1 MPGVRAAAALLL
13 LLAAAGASA
22 GPMLEKYAAELQA
35 CGLESPHG
43 AAMGELTACGV
54 KIGHA
59 RRLLTELEQEPPPP
73 ARQPQQQ
80 LSVAQLEQQIAQLK
94 QQGQQKPQQGQQQ
107 QQKAPQSPPNA
118 GLQQRAPSSNRIR
131 GPARA
136 KPCANKPCQNGAMC
150 TNVRSKDGSKPYTC
164 VCKDG
169 WEGPDCA
176 TKQASIHLDA
186 SMIQKTEDGPLVT
199 PMLRDGK
206 PLEGFAETAP
216 SFPMT
221 SEHVLIELENTGD
234 LALDFQTPVLITEN
248 KAVVSPALVGKGR
261 KGGRL
266 GAAKTEGA
274 DSAKLKRMSPK
285 RKIEVDH
292 HCLAPGKSSKVMMV
306 VNFANNMNVTFGW
319 TMTCEASAPKGLTV
333 IMKDFDG
340 GKVYEK
346 GAVSPL
352 FSATGKAHVTQT
364 PHFFLNFF
372 ATLVCASRSADTD
385 LRAQYT
391 ATTDQNTTSFI
402 MFACDPSKVKSK
414 GKVKKGCKNPIAMN
428 APKIRSDDREVAS
441 PIIVGRAAKGGM
453 VDLAT
458 EVAVRHNCHGFGT
471 VRVTLTLNFKS
482 FNPVELTWV
491 KSCGGGRPKGLVI
504 QQGGA
509 DVVSDGMVK
518 QEWQRGMPTG
528 AYVIIGEVKICDF

>member
-1 MPGVRAAAALLL
+1 MGQSTPKGK
-13 LLAAAGASA
+13 GGQSA
-22 GPMLEKYAAELQA
+22 GLGAQQP
-35 CGLESPHG
+35 GG
-43 AAMGELTACGV
+43 AARPSQPRQPAQAPGQPVTATAVPINQGQTQTQ
-54 KIGHA
+54 A
-59 RRLLTELEQEPPPP
+59 Q
-73 ARQPQQQ
+73 QPQQQ
-80 LSVAQLEQQIAQLK
+80 LSVEQLEQQIAQLK
-94 QQGQQKPQQGQQQ
+94 QQGQGQQQPQQGQG
-107 QQKAPQSPPNA
+107 QQKAQQSPPNA

-274 DSAKLKRMSPK
+274 DSGKLKRMSPK

-346 GAVSPL
+346 GAVNPL

-364 PHFFLNFF
+364 PHFFSTFLQRSFVQAAALTRICARSTRRRRIRTPPRSSCSP
-372 ATLVCASRSADTD
+372 ATPPRSSR
-385 LRAQYT
+385 RA
-391 ATTDQNTTSFI
+391 
-402 MFACDPSKVKSK
+402 
-414 GKVKKGCKNPIAMN
+414 
-428 APKIRSDDREVAS
+428 RSR
-441 PIIVGRAAKGGM
+441 RAAR
-453 VDLAT
+453 T
-458 EVAVRHNCHGFGT
+458 RS
-471 VRVTLTLNFKS
+471 R
-482 FNPVELTWV
+482 
-491 KSCGGGRPKGLVI
+491 
-504 QQGGA
+504 
-509 DVVSDGMVK
+509 
-518 QEWQRGMPTG
+518 
-528 AYVIIGEVKICDF
+528 